1 MSRFYGSVSKSQN
14 GQNQFV
20 WVIDTSISDRTVTA
34 YFKIFAK
41 GNYVPYYSWSHAV
54 RCVVGGN
61 TVLNTTGNYPNS
73 EGSWVAC
80 SESIGGTT
88 YRRVYTLT
96 SGSASVGNEGGS
108 ITSSFSYGVTG
119 SATYLPTTGTKTV
132 SGTDNIGAKTAS
144 FNLNILNPDDSE
156 PYQTGEAGTVEQSI
170 NGGSYTRVYNE
181 GASSYPLG
189 TTFNYRNF
197 TPGAHRELSSVTGI
211 SPSNTTGPWS
221 LTLSSSGASIN
232 FKTAWKNYTF
242 RTYKGEG
249 TTEISTITQQYNTTY
264 NVPHP
269 TPPTGYLFA
278 GFYSTGSLSSISSK
292 DSVFESGNGGIEVY
306 NNSANGTVTHTRVQ
320 DDDGVPSACKYFGNG
335 GRAYY
340 IRIDKAVGTASPYC
354 GGFYLSTHS
363 AANHIYRHI
372 IWAKIPV
379 GYTIGDYRNA
389 IGDGGYSEWLT
400 DTAGTGDWYRYV
412 YDVHAGSSG
421 DFSTLGFVAIRA
433 NNGDNNAAVTWYVC
447 ATQVTDITNNYATYT
462 FDANGTAEYFY
473 APVAY
478 NIVYNANG
486 GSNAPSTQVKTY
498 GQNLVLSSQIPTYN
512 GYDFVGWAQAGEDTI
527 YSPGQTLSS
536 DLSRYSGA
544 TITFY
549 AVWVQDQAR
558 LSVNKNSTW
567 SQGKG
572 YFKKNNEWKKI
583 KTIYT
588 KVNGEW
594 KAGHLERL
602 KKEWEEVCC
611 FVKGSQVRI
620 SLDGTAKN
628 IEDLKAGEQ
637 VVVYNE
643 DEKKFELSTVSD
655 TPRNNNVTDKAT
667 IVLENGITI
676 EMNAY
681 HPLLTTKGYHS
692 LTEYEG
698 LPLLTDKDILVTING
713 EIKIKQIVRETIE
726 PITMYNLSVNGE
738 HHNYVVNSVV
748 AHNATSC
755 PVKPV

>member
-1 MSRFYGSVSKSQN
+1 MAVVGYQEAYSQN
-14 GQNQFV
+14 GKNKFAFT
-20 WVIDTSISDRTVTA
+20 IETETSGRSVNCYLRVRG
-34 YFKIFAK
+34 K
-41 GNYVPYYSWSHAV
+41 GNYVPYYDWTHTVTLTVAGST
-54 RCVVGGN
+54 VVN
-61 TVLNTTGNYPNS
+61 KTGRYPDADTDWWKSSVTINGTNYRRAYTAAAYTYTF
-73 EGSWVAC
+73 GDA
-80 SESIGGTT
+80 GGTISISGSYNVTGTADYLPKKGT
-88 YRRVYTLT
+88 YTP
-96 SGSASVGNEGGS
+96 SGSASM
-108 ITSSFSYGVTG
+108 
-119 SATYLPTTGTKTV
+119 AAL
-132 SGTDNIGAKTAS
+132 TAS
-144 FNLNILNPDDSE
+144 FNLNILNPDGSE
-156 PYQTGEAGTVEQSI
+156 PHQTGEAGTVEQSI

-181 GASSYPLG
+181 GADSYPLG

-221 LTLSSSGASIN
+221 LTLSSSGASVN

-242 RTYKGEG
+242 RTFKGEG

-264 NVPHP
+264 DVPHP

-292 DSVFESGNGGIEVY
+292 DSVFESENGGIEVY

-320 DDDGVPSACKYFGNG
+320 DDDEVPSACKYFGNG

-354 GGFYLSTHS
+354 GGFYLSTNS

-379 GYTIGDYRNA
+379 GYTIGDYRNS
-389 IGDGGYSEWLT
+389 IGDGGYSKWLT

-433 NNGDNNAAVTWYVC
+433 NNGDDNAAVTWYVC

-478 NIVYNANG
+478 NIAYDANG

-558 LSVNKNSTW
+558 LSVNKNSIW

-572 YFKKNNEWKKI
+572 YFKKDNEWKKI
-583 KTIYT
+583 KTIYA

-611 FVKGSQVRI
+611 FVKGSQVTT
-620 SLDGTAKN
+620 SLDGVTKN
-628 IEDLKAGEQ
+628 IEDLKVGEQ
-637 VVVYNE
+637 IVIYNE
-643 DEKKFELSTVSD
+643 DEKRFELSTVSD

-667 IVLENGITI
+667 IVLENGMTI

-692 LTEYEG
+692 LTEHEG

-726 PITMYNLSVNGE
+726 PITMYNLSVNGK

-748 AHNATSC
+748 AHNANC
-755 PVKPV
+755 PVQ

>member
-1 MSRFYGSVSKSQN
+1 MATLYGNARYN
-14 GQNQFV
+14 GE
-20 WVIDTSISDRTVTA
+20 
-34 YFKIFAK
+34 
-41 GNYVPYYSWSHAV
+41 G
-54 RCVVGGN
+54 
-61 TVLNTTGNYPNS
+61 TTG
-73 EGSWVAC
+73 WR
-80 SESIGGTT
+80 I
-88 YRRVYTLT
+88 RVDY
-96 SGSASVGNEGGS
+96 SSSSASVYVDVVSSYNSSS
-108 ITSSFSYGVTG
+108 IWLRF
-119 SATYLPTTGTKTV
+119 TTGTNTFTKDATTFYSSNNGKSANLLGTLSISPDSATTITQTC
-132 SGTDNIGAKTAS
+132 SGSSWGGSVNGSSSVTIPQQNAS
-144 FNLNILNPDDSE
+144 FNLNILNPDGSE

-221 LTLSSSGASIN
+221 LTLSSSGASVN

-320 DDDGVPSACKYFGNG
+320 DDDGVPSACKYFGDG

-340 IRIDKAVGTASPYC
+340 IRIDKAAGTASPYC

-379 GYTIGDYRNA
+379 GYTIGDHRNS

-478 NIVYNANG
+478 NIAYDANG

-611 FVKGSQVRI
+611 FVKGSQVTT
-620 SLDGTAKN
+620 SLDGVTKN
-628 IEDLKAGEQ
+628 IEDLKVGEQ
-637 VVVYNE
+637 IVGYNE
-643 DEKKFELSTVSD
+643 DEKRFELSTVSD

-681 HPLLTTKGYHS
+681 HPLLTIEGYHS
-692 LTEYEG
+692 LTGHEG

-713 EIKIKQIVRETIE
+713 EIGIKQIVRETIE

-748 AHNATSC
+748 AHNANC
-755 PVKPV
+755 PVQ

>member
-1 MSRFYGSVSKSQN
+1 MATLYSDKRWNGEGSCYWRIRVDYSANSASVYVDVGPSGWSIWLRF
-14 GQNQFV
+14 
-20 WVIDTSISDRTVTA
+20 
-34 YFKIFAK
+34 
-41 GNYVPYYSWSHAV
+41 
-54 RCVVGGN
+54 
-61 TVLNTTGNYPNS
+61 TTGNNTFTKNAATYYASNNGTGSNLLGTLSINPNS
-73 EGSWVAC
+73 A
-80 SESIGGTT
+80 TT
-88 YRRVYTLT
+88 ITQT
-96 SGSASVGNEGGS
+96 CSGSSWGGS
-108 ITSSFSYGVTG
+108 VNGSSSVTI
-119 SATYLPTTGTKTV
+119 PQQ
-132 SGTDNIGAKTAS
+132 NAS
-144 FNLNILNPDDSE
+144 FNLNILNPDGSE

-181 GASSYPLG
+181 GAGSYPLG

-221 LTLSSSGASIN
+221 LTLSSSGASVN

-320 DDDGVPSACKYFGNG
+320 DDNGVPSACRYFGNAT
-335 GRAYY
+335 RAYY
-340 IRIDKAVGTASPYC
+340 IRIDKAAGTASPYC
-354 GGFYLSTHS
+354 GGFYLLTHS

-379 GYTIGDYRNA
+379 GYTIGDYRNS

-421 DFSTLGFVAIRA
+421 NFSTFGHVAIRA

-478 NIVYNANG
+478 NIAYDANG

-498 GQNLVLSSQIPTYN
+498 GQNVVLSSQIPTYN

-536 DLSRYSGA
+536 DLSRYSRA

-549 AVWVQDQAR
+549 AVWIQDQAR

-594 KAGHLERL
+594 KAGHLEKL
-602 KKEWEEVCC
+602 KKEREEVCC
-611 FVKGSQVRI
+611 FIKGSQVRI

-637 VVVYNE
+637 IVVYNE

-755 PVKPV
+755 PVKSV

>member
-1 MSRFYGSVSKSQN
+1 MAVVGYQEAYSQN
-14 GQNQFV
+14 GKNKFAFT
-20 WVIDTSISDRTVTA
+20 IETETSGRSVNCYLRVRG
-34 YFKIFAK
+34 K
-41 GNYVPYYSWSHAV
+41 GNYVPYYDWTHTVTLTVAGST
-54 RCVVGGN
+54 VVN
-61 TVLNTTGNYPNS
+61 KTGRYPDADTDWWESSVTINGTNYRRAYTAAAYTYTF
-73 EGSWVAC
+73 GDA
-80 SESIGGTT
+80 GGTISISGSYNVTGTSDYLPKKGT
-88 YRRVYTLT
+88 YTP
-96 SGSASVGNEGGS
+96 SGSASM
-108 ITSSFSYGVTG
+108 
-119 SATYLPTTGTKTV
+119 AAL
-132 SGTDNIGAKTAS
+132 TAS
-144 FNLNILNPDDSE
+144 FNLNILNPDGSE
-156 PYQTGEAGTVEQSI
+156 PHQTGEAGTVEQSI

-181 GASSYPLG
+181 GASSYTIG

-340 IRIDKAVGTASPYC
+340 IRIDKAAGTASPYC

-379 GYTIGDYRNA
+379 GYTIGDYRNS
-389 IGDGGYSEWLT
+389 IGDGGYSKWLT

-478 NIVYNANG
+478 NIAYDANG

-549 AVWVQDQAR
+549 AVWIQDQAR

-611 FVKGSQVRI
+611 FIKGSQVRI

-637 VVVYNE
+637 IVVYNE

-681 HPLLTTKGYHS
+681 HPLLTIEGYHS
-692 LTEYEG
+692 LTGHEG

-713 EIKIKQIVRETIE
+713 EIGIKQIVRETIE

-748 AHNATSC
+748 AHNASPC
-755 PVKPV
+755 PTI

>member
-1 MSRFYGSVSKSQN
+1 MAVVGYQEAYSQN
-14 GQNQFV
+14 GKNKFAFT
-20 WVIDTSISDRTVTA
+20 IETETSGRSVNCYLRVRG
-34 YFKIFAK
+34 K
-41 GNYVPYYSWSHAV
+41 GNYVPYYDWTHTVTLTVAGST
-54 RCVVGGN
+54 VVN
-61 TVLNTTGNYPNS
+61 KTGRYPDADTDWWKSSVTINGTNYQRAYTAAAYTYTF
-73 EGSWVAC
+73 GDG
-80 SESIGGTT
+80 GGTISISGSYSVTGTADYLPKKGT
-88 YRRVYTLT
+88 YTP
-96 SGSASVGNEGGS
+96 SGSASM
-108 ITSSFSYGVTG
+108 
-119 SATYLPTTGTKTV
+119 AAL
-132 SGTDNIGAKTAS
+132 TAS
-144 FNLNILNPDDSE
+144 FNLNILNPDGSE

-181 GASSYPLG
+181 GASSYTIG

-197 TPGAHRELSSVTGI
+197 TPGEHRELSSVTGI

-221 LTLSSSGASIN
+221 LTLSSSGASVN

-264 NVPHP
+264 DVPHP

-320 DDDGVPSACKYFGNG
+320 DDDGVPSACKYFGNSTK
-335 GRAYY
+335 AYY
-340 IRIDKAVGTASPYC
+340 IRIDKAAGTASPYC
-354 GGFYLSTHS
+354 GGFYLSTQS
-363 AANHIYRHI
+363 AANHVYRHI

-379 GYTIGDYRNA
+379 GYTIGDYRNS
-389 IGDGGYSEWLT
+389 IGDGGRSEWLT

-421 DFSTLGFVAIRA
+421 NFSTLGFVAIRA

-478 NIVYNANG
+478 NIAYDANG
-486 GSNAPSTQVKTY
+486 GSNAPSAQVKTY
-498 GQNLVLSSQIPTYN
+498 GQNLVLSSQIPTYS

-527 YSPGQTLSS
+527 YSSGQTLSS

-588 KVNGEW
+588 KINGEW
-594 KAGHLERL
+594 KAGHLDKL
-602 KKEWEEVCC
+602 KKKWEDVCC
-611 FVKGSQVRI
+611 FIKGSQVRI

-637 VVVYNE
+637 IVVYNE

-681 HPLLTTKGYHS
+681 HPLLTTEGYHS
-692 LTEYEG
+692 LTGHEG
-698 LPLLTDKDILVTING
+698 LPLLTDKDIFVTING
-713 EIKIKQIVRETIE
+713 EIGIKQIIRETIE
-726 PITMYNLSVNGE
+726 PTVMYNLSINGKY
-738 HHNYVVNSVV
+738 HNYVVNSVV
-748 AHNATSC
+748 AHNAQC
-755 PVKPV
+755 PTNNRG

>member
-1 MSRFYGSVSKSQN
+1 MATINCSYDGGSFTTDLFMSGSYNN
-14 GQNQFV
+14 GAKMEIKGV
-20 WVIDTSISDRTVTA
+20 TYDTSTGKYTISYKCTLYDKTGDQGRYNSTA
-34 YFKIFAK
+34 RYIAFGGEQQLFETNTIL
-41 GNYVPYYSWSHAV
+41 WSNWEN
-54 RCVVGGN
+54 G
-61 TVLNTTGNYPNS
+61 TIIK
-73 EGSWVAC
+73 
-80 SESIGGTT
+80 ESS
-88 YRRVYTLT
+88 Y
-96 SGSASVGNEGGS
+96 
-108 ITSSFSYGVTG
+108 ITSSTSVSVYVKVMFDY
-119 SATYLPTTGTKTV
+119 TYSDARWNAGTKCV
-132 SGTDNIGAKTAS
+132 DGASTLSITPAAAS
-144 FNLNILNPDDSE
+144 FNLNILNPDGSE

-264 NVPHP
+264 DVPHP

-354 GGFYLSTHS
+354 GGFYLSTNS

-379 GYTIGDYRNA
+379 GYTIGDYRNS
-389 IGDGGYSEWLT
+389 IGDGGRSEWLT

-478 NIVYNANG
+478 NIAYDANG

-572 YFKKNNEWKKI
+572 YFKKDNEWKKI

-602 KKEWEEVCC
+602 KKEWENVCC
-611 FVKGSQVRI
+611 FIKGSQVRI
-620 SLDGTAKN
+620 TLDGVTKN
-628 IEDLKAGEQ
+628 IEDLKVGEQ
-637 VVVYNE
+637 IVVYNE

-655 TPRNNNVTDKAT
+655 IPRNNNVTDKAT

-681 HPLLTTKGYHS
+681 HPLLTIEGYHS
-692 LTEYEG
+692 LTGHEG

-713 EIKIKQIVRETIE
+713 EIGIKQIVRETIE

-748 AHNATSC
+748 AHNANC
-755 PVKPV
+755 PVQ

>member
-1 MSRFYGSVSKSQN
+1 MATLYSDKRWNGEGSCYWRIRVDYSANSASVYVDVGPSGWSIWLRF
-14 GQNQFV
+14 
-20 WVIDTSISDRTVTA
+20 
-34 YFKIFAK
+34 
-41 GNYVPYYSWSHAV
+41 
-54 RCVVGGN
+54 
-61 TVLNTTGNYPNS
+61 TTGNNTFTKNAATYYASNNGTGSNLLGTLSISPNS
-73 EGSWVAC
+73 A
-80 SESIGGTT
+80 TT
-88 YRRVYTLT
+88 ITQT
-96 SGSASVGNEGGS
+96 CSGSSWGGS
-108 ITSSFSYGVTG
+108 VNGSSSVTI
-119 SATYLPTTGTKTV
+119 PQQ
-132 SGTDNIGAKTAS
+132 NAS
-144 FNLNILNPDDSE
+144 FNLNVLNPDGSE

-221 LTLSSSGASIN
+221 LTLSSSGASVN
-232 FKTAWKNYTF
+232 FETAWKNYTF

-278 GFYSTGSLSSISSK
+278 GFYSTGSLSNISSK

-335 GRAYY
+335 GKAYY

-354 GGFYLSTHS
+354 GGFYLSTNS

-379 GYTIGDYRNA
+379 GYTIGDHRNS

-478 NIVYNANG
+478 NIAYDANG

-527 YSPGQTLSS
+527 YSSGQTLSS

-602 KKEWEEVCC
+602 KKEWENVCC
-611 FVKGSQVRI
+611 FIKGSQVRI
-620 SLDGTAKN
+620 SLDGVTKN
-628 IEDLKAGEQ
+628 IEDLKVGEQ
-637 VVVYNE
+637 IVVYNE

-655 TPRNNNVTDKAT
+655 IPRNNNVTDKAT

-692 LTEYEG
+692 LTEHEG

-748 AHNATSC
+748 AHNANC
-755 PVKPV
+755 PVQ

>member
-1 MSRFYGSVSKSQN
+1 MATLYSDKRWNGEGSCYWRIRVDYSANSASVYVDVGPSGWSIWLRF
-14 GQNQFV
+14 
-20 WVIDTSISDRTVTA
+20 
-34 YFKIFAK
+34 
-41 GNYVPYYSWSHAV
+41 
-54 RCVVGGN
+54 
-61 TVLNTTGNYPNS
+61 TTGNNTFTKNAATYYASNNGTGSNLLGTLSISPNS
-73 EGSWVAC
+73 A
-80 SESIGGTT
+80 TT
-88 YRRVYTLT
+88 ITQT
-96 SGSASVGNEGGS
+96 CSGSSWGGS
-108 ITSSFSYGVTG
+108 VNGSSSVTI
-119 SATYLPTTGTKTV
+119 PQQ
-132 SGTDNIGAKTAS
+132 NAS

-181 GASSYPLG
+181 GANSYTIG

-221 LTLSSSGASIN
+221 LTLSSSGASVN

-249 TTEISTITQQYNTTY
+249 ATEISTITQQYNTTY

-306 NNSANGTVTHTRVQ
+306 NNSANVTVTHTRVQ

-340 IRIDKAVGTASPYC
+340 IRIDKAAGTASPYC
-354 GGFYLSTHS
+354 GGFYLLTHS

-379 GYTIGDYRNA
+379 GYTIGDYRNS
-389 IGDGGYSEWLT
+389 IGDGGYSKWLT

-421 DFSTLGFVAIRA
+421 DFSTLGHVAIRA

-478 NIVYNANG
+478 NIAYDANG

-527 YSPGQTLSS
+527 YSPGQILSL

-602 KKEWEEVCC
+602 KKEWENVCC
-611 FVKGSQVRI
+611 FIKGSQVRI
-620 SLDGTAKN
+620 TLDGVTKN
-628 IEDLKAGEQ
+628 IEDLKVGEQ
-637 VVVYNE
+637 IVVYNE

-655 TPRNNNVTDKAT
+655 IPRNNNVTDKAT

-681 HPLLTTKGYHS
+681 HPLLTIEGYHS
-692 LTEYEG
+692 LTGHEG

-713 EIKIKQIVRETIE
+713 EIGIKQIVRETIE

-748 AHNATSC
+748 AHNANC
-755 PVKPV
+755 PVK

>member
-1 MSRFYGSVSKSQN
+1 MATLYSSSRYN
-14 GQNQFV
+14 GE
-20 WVIDTSISDRTVTA
+20 
-34 YFKIFAK
+34 
-41 GNYVPYYSWSHAV
+41 G
-54 RCVVGGN
+54 
-61 TVLNTTGNYPNS
+61 TTG
-73 EGSWVAC
+73 WR
-80 SESIGGTT
+80 I
-88 YRRVYTLT
+88 RVDY
-96 SGSASVGNEGGS
+96 SSSSASVYVDVVSSYNSSS
-108 ITSSFSYGVTG
+108 IWLRF
-119 SATYLPTTGTKTV
+119 TTGTNTFTKNATTFYSSNNGKSANLLGTLSISPNSATTITQTC
-132 SGTDNIGAKTAS
+132 SGSSWGGSVNGSSSVTIPQQNAS
-144 FNLNILNPDDSE
+144 FNLNILNPDGSE

-181 GASSYPLG
+181 GANSYPLG

-197 TPGAHRELSSVTGI
+197 TPGEHRELSSVTGI

-221 LTLSSSGASIN
+221 LTLSSSGASVN

-320 DDDGVPSACKYFGNG
+320 DDDGVPSACKYFGNSTK
-335 GRAYY
+335 AYY
-340 IRIDKAVGTASPYC
+340 IRIDKAAGTASPYC
-354 GGFYLSTHS
+354 GGFYLSTQS
-363 AANHIYRHI
+363 AANHVYRHI

-389 IGDGGYSEWLT
+389 IGDGGRSGWLT

-421 DFSTLGFVAIRA
+421 NFSTLGFVAIRA

-478 NIVYNANG
+478 NIAYNANG
-486 GSNAPSTQVKTY
+486 GSNAPSAQVKTY
-498 GQNLVLSSQIPTYN
+498 GQNLVLSSQIPTYS

-527 YSPGQTLSS
+527 YSSGQTLSS

-588 KVNGEW
+588 KINGEW
-594 KAGHLERL
+594 KAGHLDKL
-602 KKEWEEVCC
+602 KKKWEDVCC
-611 FVKGSQVRI
+611 FIKGSQVRI

-637 VVVYNE
+637 IVVYNE

-681 HPLLTTKGYHS
+681 HPLLTTEGYHS
-692 LTEYEG
+692 LTGHEG
-698 LPLLTDKDILVTING
+698 LPLLTDKDIFVTING
-713 EIKIKQIVRETIE
+713 EIGIKQIIRETIE
-726 PITMYNLSVNGE
+726 PTVMYNLSINGKY
-738 HHNYVVNSVV
+738 HNYVVNSVV
-748 AHNATSC
+748 AHNAQC
-755 PVKPV
+755 PTNNRG

>member
-1 MSRFYGSVSKSQN
+1 MATLYSDKRWN
-14 GQNQFV
+14 G
-20 WVIDTSISDRTVTA
+20 
-34 YFKIFAK
+34 
-41 GNYVPYYSWSHAV
+41 
-54 RCVVGGN
+54 
-61 TVLNTTGNYPNS
+61 
-73 EGSWVAC
+73 EGSCYWR
-80 SESIGGTT
+80 I
-88 YRRVYTLT
+88 RVDY
-96 SGSASVGNEGGS
+96 SANSASVYVDVGPSGWSIWLRFTSGNNTFTKNAATYYASNNGTGSNLLGTLSINPNSATTITQTCSGSSWGGS
-108 ITSSFSYGVTG
+108 VNGSSSVTI
-119 SATYLPTTGTKTV
+119 PQQ
-132 SGTDNIGAKTAS
+132 NAS

-181 GASSYPLG
+181 GASSYPLE

-269 TPPTGYLFA
+269 TPPIGYLFA

-354 GGFYLSTHS
+354 GGFYLSTNS

-379 GYTIGDYRNA
+379 GYTIGDHRNS

-478 NIVYNANG
+478 NIAYDANG

-611 FVKGSQVRI
+611 FVKGSQVTT
-620 SLDGTAKN
+620 SLDGVTKN
-628 IEDLKAGEQ
+628 IEDLKIGEQ
-637 VVVYNE
+637 IVVYNE

-681 HPLLTTKGYHS
+681 HPLLTIEGYHS
-692 LTEYEG
+692 LTGHEG

-713 EIKIKQIVRETIE
+713 EIGIKQIVRETIE

-748 AHNATSC
+748 AHNANC
-755 PVKPV
+755 PVK

>member
-1 MSRFYGSVSKSQN
+1 MATLYSDSRYN
-14 GQNQFV
+14 GE
-20 WVIDTSISDRTVTA
+20 
-34 YFKIFAK
+34 
-41 GNYVPYYSWSHAV
+41 G
-54 RCVVGGN
+54 
-61 TVLNTTGNYPNS
+61 TTG
-73 EGSWVAC
+73 WR
-80 SESIGGTT
+80 I
-88 YRRVYTLT
+88 RVDY
-96 SGSASVGNEGGS
+96 SSSSASVYVDVVSSYNSSS
-108 ITSSFSYGVTG
+108 IWLRF
-119 SATYLPTTGTKTV
+119 TTGTNTFTKNATTFYSSNNGKSANLLGTLSISPNNATTITQTC
-132 SGTDNIGAKTAS
+132 SGSSWGGSVNGSSSVTIPQQNAS
-144 FNLNILNPDDSE
+144 FNLNILNPDGSE
-156 PYQTGEAGTVEQSI
+156 PYQTGEAGAVEQSI
-170 NGGSYTRVYNE
+170 NGGGYTRVYNE
-181 GASSYPLG
+181 GANSYPLG

-221 LTLSSSGASIN
+221 LTLSSSGASVN

-306 NNSANGTVTHTRVQ
+306 NNSANGTITHTRVQ

-340 IRIDKAVGTASPYC
+340 IRIDKAAGTASPYC

-379 GYTIGDYRNA
+379 GYTIGDYRNS
-389 IGDGGYSEWLT
+389 IGDGGYSKWLT

-478 NIVYNANG
+478 NIAYDANG

-602 KKEWEEVCC
+602 KKEWENVCC
-611 FVKGSQVRI
+611 FIKGSQVRI
-620 SLDGTAKN
+620 SLDGVTKN
-628 IEDLKAGEQ
+628 IEDLKVGEQ
-637 VVVYNE
+637 IVIYNE
-643 DEKKFELSTVSD
+643 DEKRFELSTVSD

-692 LTEYEG
+692 LTGHEG

-748 AHNATSC
+748 AHNANC
-755 PVKPV
+755 PVQ

>member
-1 MSRFYGSVSKSQN
+1 MATLYSDKRWNGEGSCYWRIRVDYSANSASVYVDVGPSGWSIWLRF
-14 GQNQFV
+14 
-20 WVIDTSISDRTVTA
+20 
-34 YFKIFAK
+34 
-41 GNYVPYYSWSHAV
+41 
-54 RCVVGGN
+54 
-61 TVLNTTGNYPNS
+61 TTGNNTFTKNAATYYASNNGTGSNLLGTLSINPNS
-73 EGSWVAC
+73 A
-80 SESIGGTT
+80 TT
-88 YRRVYTLT
+88 ITQT
-96 SGSASVGNEGGS
+96 CSGSSWGGS
-108 ITSSFSYGVTG
+108 VNGSSSVTI
-119 SATYLPTTGTKTV
+119 PQQ
-132 SGTDNIGAKTAS
+132 NAS

-181 GASSYPLG
+181 GANSYPLG

-211 SPSNTTGPWS
+211 SPSNTTGPWN

-278 GFYSTGSLSSISSK
+278 GFYSTGSLSNISSK

-335 GRAYY
+335 GKAYY

-354 GGFYLSTHS
+354 GGFYLSTNS

-379 GYTIGDYRNA
+379 GYTIGDHRNS

-478 NIVYNANG
+478 NIAYDANG

-498 GQNLVLSSQIPTYN
+498 GQNLVLSSQIPTYS

-549 AVWVQDQAR
+549 AIWVQDQAR

-611 FVKGSQVRI
+611 FVKGSQVTT
-620 SLDGTAKN
+620 SLDGVTKN
-628 IEDLKAGEQ
+628 IEDLKVGEQ
-637 VVVYNE
+637 IVIYNE

-655 TPRNNNVTDKAT
+655 IPRNNNVTDKAT

-681 HPLLTTKGYHS
+681 HPLLTIEGYHS
-692 LTEYEG
+692 LTEHEG

-748 AHNATSC
+748 AHNANC
-755 PVKPV
+755 PVQ

>member
-1 MSRFYGSVSKSQN
+1 MATLYSDKRWNGEGSCYWRIRVDYSANSASVYVDVGPSGWSIWLRF
-14 GQNQFV
+14 
-20 WVIDTSISDRTVTA
+20 
-34 YFKIFAK
+34 
-41 GNYVPYYSWSHAV
+41 
-54 RCVVGGN
+54 
-61 TVLNTTGNYPNS
+61 TTGNNTFTKNAATYYASNNGTGSNLLGTLSISPNS
-73 EGSWVAC
+73 A
-80 SESIGGTT
+80 TT
-88 YRRVYTLT
+88 ITQT
-96 SGSASVGNEGGS
+96 CSGSSWGGS
-108 ITSSFSYGVTG
+108 VNGSSSVTI
-119 SATYLPTTGTKTV
+119 PQQ
-132 SGTDNIGAKTAS
+132 NAS
-144 FNLNILNPDDSE
+144 FNLNILNPDGSE

-170 NGGSYTRVYNE
+170 NGGGYTRVYNE
-181 GASSYPLG
+181 GAGSYPLG

-221 LTLSSSGASIN
+221 LTLSSSGASVN

-306 NNSANGTVTHTRVQ
+306 NNSANETVTHTRVQ

-354 GGFYLSTHS
+354 GGFYLSTNS

-379 GYTIGDYRNA
+379 GYTIGDYRNS
-389 IGDGGYSEWLT
+389 IGDGGRSEWLT

-433 NNGDNNAAVTWYVC
+433 NNGNDNAAVTWYVC

-478 NIVYNANG
+478 NIAYDANG

-549 AVWVQDQAR
+549 AVWVQDQAK
-558 LSVNKNSTW
+558 LSVNKNSIW

-602 KKEWEEVCC
+602 KKEWENVCC
-611 FVKGSQVRI
+611 FIKGSQVRI
-620 SLDGTAKN
+620 TLDGVTKN
-628 IEDLKAGEQ
+628 IEDLKVGEQ
-637 VVVYNE
+637 IVIYNE
-643 DEKKFELSTVSD
+643 DKKRFELSTVSD

-676 EMNAY
+676 EMNTY

-692 LTEYEG
+692 LTGHEG
-698 LPLLTDKDILVTING
+698 LPLLTNKDILVTING
-713 EIKIKQIVRETIE
+713 EIGIKQIVRETIE

-748 AHNATSC
+748 AHNANC
-755 PVKPV
+755 PVK

>member
-1 MSRFYGSVSKSQN
+1 MATLYSDKRWNGEGSCYWRIRVDYSANSASVYVDVGPSGWSIWLRF
-14 GQNQFV
+14 
-20 WVIDTSISDRTVTA
+20 
-34 YFKIFAK
+34 
-41 GNYVPYYSWSHAV
+41 
-54 RCVVGGN
+54 
-61 TVLNTTGNYPNS
+61 TTGNNTFTKNAATYYASNNGTGSNLLGTLSISPNS
-73 EGSWVAC
+73 A
-80 SESIGGTT
+80 TT
-88 YRRVYTLT
+88 ITQT
-96 SGSASVGNEGGS
+96 CSGSSWGGS
-108 ITSSFSYGVTG
+108 VNGSSSVTI
-119 SATYLPTTGTKTV
+119 PQQ
-132 SGTDNIGAKTAS
+132 NAS

-181 GASSYPLG
+181 GANSYPLG

-211 SPSNTTGPWS
+211 SPGNTTGPWS
-221 LTLSSSGASIN
+221 LTLSSSGASVN
-232 FKTAWKNYTF
+232 FKTTWKNYTF

-379 GYTIGDYRNA
+379 GYTIGDHRNS
-389 IGDGGYSEWLT
+389 IGDGGYSKWLT

-478 NIVYNANG
+478 NIAYDANG

-611 FVKGSQVRI
+611 FIKGSQVRI

-637 VVVYNE
+637 IVVYNE
-643 DEKKFELSTVSD
+643 DEKRFELSTVSD

-692 LTEYEG
+692 LTEHEG

-748 AHNATSC
+748 AHNANC
-755 PVKPV
+755 PVQ

>member
-1 MSRFYGSVSKSQN
+1 MATLYSDKRWNGEGSCYWRIRVDYSANSASVYVDVGPSGWSIWLRF
-14 GQNQFV
+14 
-20 WVIDTSISDRTVTA
+20 
-34 YFKIFAK
+34 
-41 GNYVPYYSWSHAV
+41 
-54 RCVVGGN
+54 
-61 TVLNTTGNYPNS
+61 TTGNNTFTKNAATYYASNNGTGSNLLGTLSISPNS
-73 EGSWVAC
+73 A
-80 SESIGGTT
+80 TT
-88 YRRVYTLT
+88 ITQT
-96 SGSASVGNEGGS
+96 CSGSSWGGS
-108 ITSSFSYGVTG
+108 VNGSSSVTI
-119 SATYLPTTGTKTV
+119 PQQ
-132 SGTDNIGAKTAS
+132 NAS
-144 FNLNILNPDDSE
+144 FNLNILNPDGSE

-170 NGGSYTRVYNE
+170 NGGGYTRVYNE

-221 LTLSSSGASIN
+221 LTLSSSGASVN

-340 IRIDKAVGTASPYC
+340 IRIDKAAGTASPYC
-354 GGFYLSTHS
+354 GGFYLSTNS

-379 GYTIGDYRNA
+379 GYTIGDYRNS
-389 IGDGGYSEWLT
+389 IGDGGRSEWLT

-433 NNGDNNAAVTWYVC
+433 NNGDDNAAVTWYVC

-478 NIVYNANG
+478 NIAYDANG

-558 LSVNKNSTW
+558 LSVNKNSIW

-602 KKEWEEVCC
+602 KKEWENVCC

-620 SLDGTAKN
+620 TLDGVTKN
-628 IEDLKAGEQ
+628 IEDLKVGEQ
-637 VVVYNE
+637 IVIYNE
-643 DEKKFELSTVSD
+643 DEKRFELSTVSD

-681 HPLLTTKGYHS
+681 HPLLTIEGYHS
-692 LTEYEG
+692 LTGHEG

-713 EIKIKQIVRETIE
+713 EIGIKQIVRETIE

-748 AHNATSC
+748 AHNANC
-755 PVKPV
+755 PVQ

>member
-1 MSRFYGSVSKSQN
+1 M
-14 GQNQFV
+14 
-20 WVIDTSISDRTVTA
+20 
-34 YFKIFAK
+34 
-41 GNYVPYYSWSHAV
+41 
-54 RCVVGGN
+54 
-61 TVLNTTGNYPNS
+61 
-73 EGSWVAC
+73 
-80 SESIGGTT
+80 
-88 YRRVYTLT
+88 
-96 SGSASVGNEGGS
+96 
-108 ITSSFSYGVTG
+108 
-119 SATYLPTTGTKTV
+119 
-132 SGTDNIGAKTAS
+132 
-144 FNLNILNPDDSE
+144 
-156 PYQTGEAGTVEQSI
+156 
-170 NGGSYTRVYNE
+170 
-181 GASSYPLG
+181 
-189 TTFNYRNF
+189 
-197 TPGAHRELSSVTGI
+197 
-211 SPSNTTGPWS
+211 
-221 LTLSSSGASIN
+221 
-232 FKTAWKNYTF
+232 
-242 RTYKGEG
+242 
-249 TTEISTITQQYNTTY
+249 
-264 NVPHP
+264 
-269 TPPTGYLFA
+269 FA

-340 IRIDKAVGTASPYC
+340 IRIDKAAGTASPYC

-379 GYTIGDYRNA
+379 GYTIGDHRNS

-478 NIVYNANG
+478 NIAYDANG

-527 YSPGQTLSS
+527 YSSGQTLSS

-594 KAGHLERL
+594 KAGHLEKL

-611 FVKGSQVRI
+611 FIKGSQVRI

-637 VVVYNE
+637 IVVYNE

-655 TPRNNNVTDKAT
+655 TLRNNNVTDKAT

-692 LTEYEG
+692 LTEHEG

-726 PITMYNLSVNGE
+726 PITMYNLSINGE

-748 AHNATSC
+748 AHNANC
-755 PVKPV
+755 PVK

>member
-1 MSRFYGSVSKSQN
+1 MATLYSDKRWNGEGSCYWRIRVDYSANSASVYVDVGPSGWSIWLRF
-14 GQNQFV
+14 
-20 WVIDTSISDRTVTA
+20 
-34 YFKIFAK
+34 
-41 GNYVPYYSWSHAV
+41 
-54 RCVVGGN
+54 
-61 TVLNTTGNYPNS
+61 TTGNNTFTKNAATYYASNNGTGSNLLGTLSINPNS
-73 EGSWVAC
+73 A
-80 SESIGGTT
+80 TT
-88 YRRVYTLT
+88 ITQT
-96 SGSASVGNEGGS
+96 CSGSSWGGS
-108 ITSSFSYGVTG
+108 VNGSSSVTI
-119 SATYLPTTGTKTV
+119 PQQ
-132 SGTDNIGAKTAS
+132 NAS

-181 GASSYPLG
+181 GANSYPLG

-221 LTLSSSGASIN
+221 LTLSSSGASVN

-306 NNSANGTVTHTRVQ
+306 NNSANVTVTHTRVQ

-340 IRIDKAVGTASPYC
+340 IRIDKAAGTASPYC

-379 GYTIGDYRNA
+379 GYTIGDYRNS
-389 IGDGGYSEWLT
+389 IGDGGYSKWLT

-478 NIVYNANG
+478 NVAYDANG

-602 KKEWEEVCC
+602 KKEWENVCC
-611 FVKGSQVRI
+611 FIKGSQVRI
-620 SLDGTAKN
+620 SLDGTTKN

-681 HPLLTTKGYHS
+681 HPLLTTKGYRS
-692 LTEYEG
+692 LTEHEG

-713 EIKIKQIVRETIE
+713 EIGIKQIVRETIE

-748 AHNATSC
+748 AHNANC
-755 PVKPV
+755 PVK